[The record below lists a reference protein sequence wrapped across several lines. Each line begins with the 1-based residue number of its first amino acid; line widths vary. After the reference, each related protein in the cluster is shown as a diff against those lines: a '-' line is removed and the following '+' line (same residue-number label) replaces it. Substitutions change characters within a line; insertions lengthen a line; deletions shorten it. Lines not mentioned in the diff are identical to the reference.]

1 MNCLIFGKI
10 QNSDATDNKAM
21 QLSPFVSITFYFIIF
36 LVAQYMQGRLSK
48 GDD

>member
-21 QLSPFVSITFYFIIF
+21 QISPFVSITFYFIIF
-36 LVAQYMQGRLSK
+36 FGSTVYAGK
-48 GDD
+48 VE